1 MNTTEHWIKSLVF
14 FIPRQ
19 LANLLSALAMG
30 EQGWSLKKILALYS
44 TWVAAD
50 LSEKQI
56 APNNVL
62 ILVLLWLV
70 YAGILVGIYS
80 IKDITDAAAKI
91 KGTNPPNEPTKPETP
106 QV

>member
-1 MNTTEHWIKSLVF
+1 MNNNEHWIKSLLF

-30 EQGWSLKKILALYS
+30 EGGWSLKKILALYS

-50 LSEKQI
+50 LSEKMI

-62 ILVLLWLV
+62 ILVLFWLI

-91 KGTNPPNEPTKPETP
+91 KGTNNTNEPTNLPP
-106 QV
+106 NP

>member
-1 MNTTEHWIKSLVF
+1 MENKENWIKSLVF

-19 LANLLSALAMG
+19 IANLLSALAMG
-30 EQGWSLKKILALYS
+30 ENGWSLKKILALYS